1 MTDVPKFAE
10 ESTVL
15 MIPGPAG
22 QLEILTAPPV
32 ADAVDKD
39 RVAIICHP
47 HPLYGGTMRNKVT
60 HMLEKAFRDMGAYTI
75 RFNFRGVGDSDGVFD
90 DGVGEADDLMAVYE
104 WAKQAKP
111 NSRFW
116 LAGFSFGSYVA
127 MRAVND
133 IKPEQFLTVA
143 PPVERYDFA
152 ELEPPECPWLVV
164 MGEEDDVVSPRA
176 VYEYVEAQN
185 PRPQLVTMKAGHFFH
200 RRLLDLKG
208 AVKNG
213 LLRQVNANDQED

>member
-1 MTDVPKFAE
+1 MSDAPQFAD
-10 ESTVL
+10 ESNVL
-15 MIPGPAG
+15 LIQGSAG

-60 HMLEKAFRDMGAYTI
+60 HMLEKAFREMGAYTI
-75 RFNFRGVGDSDGVFD
+75 RFNFRGVGESDGVFD
-90 DGVGEADDLMAVYE
+90 DGVGETDDLMAVFE

-111 NSRFW
+111 DSKFW
-116 LAGFSFGSYVA
+116 LAGFSFGCYVA
-127 MRAVND
+127 MRAVHD
-133 IKPEQFLTVA
+133 INPEHFVTVA
-143 PPVERYDFA
+143 PPVERYDFT
-152 ELEPPECPWLVV
+152 ELEPPACPWLMV

-185 PRPQLVTMKAGHFFH
+185 PKPQLVTMKAGHFFH

-213 LLRQVNANDQED
+213 LLRQVNIKSED